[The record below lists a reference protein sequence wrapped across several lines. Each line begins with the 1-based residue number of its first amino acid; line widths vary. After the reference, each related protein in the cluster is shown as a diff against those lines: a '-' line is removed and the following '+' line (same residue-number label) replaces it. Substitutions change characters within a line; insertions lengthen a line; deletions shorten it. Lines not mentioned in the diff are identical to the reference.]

1 MNLIYLLFSVSS
13 IVMTISLVY
22 ILYLLN
28 KEKVRRGQGLED
40 LQSSLKAD
48 LTDHLHNSFR
58 ESIESLSTITN
69 EKLDTTTTKSVEL
82 MEGKSV
88 KIENGL
94 AVVGKTLDK
103 LSETVSK
110 FDRESEIKLTRLTS
124 DISKVNDQTTSLS
137 TVTDSLNKTL
147 SSGQSRGQWG
157 ERMVEDILNSIGFVE
172 NINYKKQQTS
182 ESDEDGRQG
191 RPDYTFLLPKNLVLN
206 MDVKFPLE
214 NYSKYLS
221 EATAENK
228 EIHKNAFIKDIKG
241 HINGLAERNYI
252 DPENGTV
259 DCLLMFIP
267 NEGIFQFVNKESSE
281 LAELALSKKI
291 VICSPLSIFPVLS
304 IIRQSI
310 DNFAVTRAS
319 SEIMDVISEFRK
331 QSTKF
336 SQDLEK
342 ASKQLE
348 TFTRSFNSVKTTRQN
363 QMDKV
368 LNKVDRLKNADN
380 YREIQTSGGDKL
392 IATEIEQVA

>member
-13 IVMTISLVY
+13 IVMTISIVY

-94 AVVGKTLDK
+94 TVVGKTLDK
-103 LSETVSK
+103 LSETVRK

-182 ESDEDGRQG
+182 EFDEDGRQG

-228 EIHKNAFIKDIKG
+228 EIHKNRHG
-241 HINGLAERNYI
+241 
-252 DPENGTV
+252 
-259 DCLLMFIP
+259 
-267 NEGIFQFVNKESSE
+267 
-281 LAELALSKKI
+281 
-291 VICSPLSIFPVLS
+291 
-304 IIRQSI
+304 
-310 DNFAVTRAS
+310 
-319 SEIMDVISEFRK
+319 
-331 QSTKF
+331 
-336 SQDLEK
+336 
-342 ASKQLE
+342 
-348 TFTRSFNSVKTTRQN
+348 
-363 QMDKV
+363 
-368 LNKVDRLKNADN
+368 
-380 YREIQTSGGDKL
+380 KL
-392 IATEIEQVA
+392 F

>member
-182 ESDEDGRQG
+182 ESNEDGRQG

-267 NEGIFQFVNKESSE
+267 NEGIFQFVNKEASE

-342 ASKQLE
+342 VSKQLE

-392 IATEIEQVA
+392 ISTEIEQVA

>member
-1 MNLIYLLFSVSS
+1 
-13 IVMTISLVY
+13 
-22 ILYLLN
+22 
-28 KEKVRRGQGLED
+28 
-40 LQSSLKAD
+40 
-48 LTDHLHNSFR
+48 
-58 ESIESLSTITN
+58 
-69 EKLDTTTTKSVEL
+69 
-82 MEGKSV
+82 
-88 KIENGL
+88 
-94 AVVGKTLDK
+94 
-103 LSETVSK
+103 
-110 FDRESEIKLTRLTS
+110 
-124 DISKVNDQTTSLS
+124 
-137 TVTDSLNKTL
+137 
-147 SSGQSRGQWG
+147 G

-380 YREIQTSGGDKL
+380 YREIQTSG
-392 IATEIEQVA
+392 